1 MIFLVLYVN
10 SARPDL
16 ISFSFNPDRF
26 DRILYLFFVSVVVE
40 NVAKKT
46 ASSMPLLPSPVNTRH
61 EVVYTSNPFIV
72 EPPFLLFLRLFSF
85 RASLSRMIM
94 SLGHTSVSGF

>member
-26 DRILYLFFVSVVVE
+26 DRILYLVFVSVVVG
-40 NVAKKT
+40 NVAKNT
-46 ASSMPLLPSPVNTRH
+46 ASTMPRVSRKRRPRKRSPRKEKEKAN
-61 EVVYTSNPFIV
+61 
-72 EPPFLLFLRLFSF
+72 
-85 RASLSRMIM
+85 
-94 SLGHTSVSGF
+94 